1 MKVAKNRVFV
11 ISLVLVIAGVS
22 LIKVSY
28 NFPDTYVNT
37 NLNTYNA
44 SVSSNGEASIIFTQP
59 YNLTENITFG
69 INSQY
74 TVHYRLYLYYHVD
87 YRGTY
92 VNQYSLIREGNATND
107 TLITLQPTSHLQG
120 QQYALNMTAGTEKPF
135 HVEVMASNS
144 LVVTKETSRY
154 LGSSGIGATLAGV
167 VLLAVFVS
175 GNLGAEAMGRNRA

>member
-1 MKVAKNRVFV
+1 MFRNRSALPRTKIIRREQKEPLKAVLMKVAKNRVFV
-11 ISLVLVIAGVS
+11 ISLVLVIVGVS

-87 YRGTY
+87 
-92 VNQYSLIREGNATND
+92 
-107 TLITLQPTSHLQG
+107 
-120 QQYALNMTAGTEKPF
+120 
-135 HVEVMASNS
+135 
-144 LVVTKETSRY
+144 
-154 LGSSGIGATLAGV
+154 
-167 VLLAVFVS
+167 
-175 GNLGAEAMGRNRA
+175 